1 MAPISAHMAQAL
13 AGRLSEVLFKG
24 WDCGSC
30 THTARHAPR
39 SASSTVVHWVKTVAS
54 ELGPH
59 SRRSTMAMP
68 HCSARL
74 RTTVVEHELRRRGG
88 QRHFGCVPSG
98 SAPCGA
104 TQNYV
109 KLAGFTDHL
118 HDTDLA
124 PGVTGPCGL
133 SACPRG
139 VKRTNPS
146 RSALHV
152 LRRQSPAAWEV

>member
-1 MAPISAHMAQAL
+1 MHTHSKTCPQVCFKHGCALGKNCRERARASHPTQHNGYAALLGTAQ
-13 AGRLSEVLFKG
+13 
-24 WDCGSC
+24 
-30 THTARHAPR
+30 
-39 SASSTVVHWVKTVAS
+39 
-54 ELGPH
+54 
-59 SRRSTMAMP
+59 
-68 HCSARL
+68 
-74 RTTVVEHELRRRGG
+74 TTVVEHELRRRGG